1 MPYQSSKWSFGKYKR
16 LSRLFQLYRGK
27 GTLKEYMARP
37 INGIVANLIVPV
49 GQTPDP
55 SSIFSGFPQQ
65 NILPKMGIS
74 KVRNLT
80 FFGILSVI
88 FWFPPQ
94 NADRTWNKP
103 ILAIKKSNC
112 VIIFENYVRI
122 QNRIKLL
129 VKTRFSFL

>member
-1 MPYQSSKWSFGKYKR
+1 MPYQSSKRSFGKYKR

-55 SSIFSGFPQQ
+55 SRIFSGFPEQ
-65 NILPKMGIS
+65 NILPKMEIP

-88 FWFPPQ
+88 F
-94 NADRTWNKP
+94 
-103 ILAIKKSNC
+103 
-112 VIIFENYVRI
+112 
-122 QNRIKLL
+122 
-129 VKTRFSFL
+129 